1 MANATKPATQPHPDQ
16 VSKGSI
22 QHGSG
27 RNIFGTDIWLDLVAN
42 GTPVNGVAGTG
53 AGWADIGSTLV
64 DSTTGIWYS
73 NTNTKA
79 SPTWTAF

>member
-1 MANATKPATQPHPDQ
+1 MAATNLTAQPHPDML
-16 VSKGSI
+16 SKGAV

-42 GTPVNGVAGTG
+42 GSPVNGVAGTG
-53 AGWADIGSTLV
+53 FGWADIGSTLV
-64 DSTTGIWYS
+64 NSTTGTWYS
-73 NTNTKA
+73 NTGTKA